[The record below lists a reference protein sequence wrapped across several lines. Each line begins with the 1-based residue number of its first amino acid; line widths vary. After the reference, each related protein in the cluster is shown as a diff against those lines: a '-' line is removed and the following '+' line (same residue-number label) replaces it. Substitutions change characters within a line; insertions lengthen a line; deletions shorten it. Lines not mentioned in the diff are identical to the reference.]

1 MYLHSNFSRGLLDLA
16 TPLFAEIEQ
25 NHTPDFAEE
34 DGKYIFEV
42 EMPGFSKEDVKVNIN
57 TEGHLNLQGKTKRK
71 GKEVKFGHTYQIPEK
86 ADPSTADAVL
96 KNGIFKLT
104 LNKKHKHK
112 PKEIEIK

>member
-1 MYLHSNFSRGLLDLA
+1 MA
-16 TPLFAEIEQ
+16 TPLFEEIEQ
-25 NHTPDFAEE
+25 NHAPGFAEE

-71 GKEVKFGHTYQIPEK
+71 GKEVKFGHTYRIPEK
-86 ADPSTADAVL
+86 ADSSTADAVL

-104 LNKKHKHK
+104 LNKKDKHK
-112 PKEIEIK
+112 PKEVEIK

>member
-42 EMPGFSKEDVKVNIN
+42 EMPG
-57 TEGHLNLQGKTKRK
+57 
-71 GKEVKFGHTYQIPEK
+71 
-86 ADPSTADAVL
+86 
-96 KNGIFKLT
+96 GIFKLT